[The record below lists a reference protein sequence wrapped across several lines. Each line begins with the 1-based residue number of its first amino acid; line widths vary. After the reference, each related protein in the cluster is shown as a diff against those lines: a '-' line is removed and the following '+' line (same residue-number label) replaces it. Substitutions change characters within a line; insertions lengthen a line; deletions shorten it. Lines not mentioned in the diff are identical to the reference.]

1 MEVDLRGYASAGPV
15 KFVLSASGH
24 MAGVI
29 SAPGGKY
36 RALDERRAPND
47 GGGVVCRRASPVMD
61 PGGLN
66 GTNG

>member
-1 MEVDLRGYASAGPV
+1 VEVDLRGYATLLGPV

-36 RALDERRAPND
+36 GHWTNDALPATVEEWFAGAQP
-47 GGGVVCRRASPVMD
+47 A
-61 PGGLN
+61 
-66 GTNG
+66 